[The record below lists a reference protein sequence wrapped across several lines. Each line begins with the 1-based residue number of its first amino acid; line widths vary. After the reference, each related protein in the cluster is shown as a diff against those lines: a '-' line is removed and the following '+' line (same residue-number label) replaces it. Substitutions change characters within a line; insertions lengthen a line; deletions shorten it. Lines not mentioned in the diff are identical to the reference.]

1 MNNRIIFWPRLGRS
15 RRINLKKCLSV
26 AMNPYLLRHL
36 WSLVDRS
43 QSSLL
48 LDLDDNGLVRWLMD
62 EFTVQQPINPAETVQ
77 LDHYIRAKIPLIR
90 DLAQEH

>member
-1 MNNRIIFWPRLGRS
+1 
-15 RRINLKKCLSV
+15 
-26 AMNPYLLRHL
+26 MNPHLLRHL
-36 WSLVDRS
+36 WSLVDPT
-43 QSSLL
+43 QSTNL

-62 EFTVQQPINPAETVQ
+62 EFMVQQPINQVETDQ

>member
-1 MNNRIIFWPRLGRS
+1 M
-15 RRINLKKCLSV
+15 NLKKSLSV
-26 AMNPYLLRHL
+26 AMNPHLLRHL

-43 QSSLL
+43 QSSYLL
-48 LDLDDNGLVRWLMD
+48 ALDDNGLVRWLID
-62 EFTVQQPINPAETVQ
+62 EFMVQQPINQAETVQ